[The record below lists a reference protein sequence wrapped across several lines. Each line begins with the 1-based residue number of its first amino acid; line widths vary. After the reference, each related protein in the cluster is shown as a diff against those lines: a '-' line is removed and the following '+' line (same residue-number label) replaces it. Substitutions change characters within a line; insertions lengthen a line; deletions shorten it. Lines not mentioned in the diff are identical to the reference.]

1 MSHHTTTVPAV
12 TNLQECQYALAKWY
26 IYCITIH
33 INLKPVETAYWSV
46 YTLWNIDSPSQ
57 VHGHPL
63 LGYEW
68 KRCMTTAPE
77 EESAVWTSGKYFLP
91 TYLSESCKCPSH
103 ECLLLQRCHSGCS
116 GVVPLSLVVSV
127 SGKSSPGSEGMRRWW
142 WSELL
147 GMAHVFHLLGN
158 SYGSLCNHRSLL
170 CAATWLPRCHE
181 VGVAE
186 MGAARNRTWTTVR
199 LTKKYIKKPNKEKQ
213 LIVNQ
218 SLGWAALEGWQSQS
232 E

>member
-1 MSHHTTTVPAV
+1 MIYLLYYHTHQFKACWDGV
-12 TNLQECQYALAKWY
+12 L
-26 IYCITIH
+26 IGIH
-33 INLKPVETAYWSV
+33 PMEYW
-46 YTLWNIDSPSQ
+46 Q
-57 VHGHPL
+57 VCGRPL

-68 KRCMTTAPE
+68 KRCVTTAPE
-77 EESAVWTSGKYFLP
+77 EESAVWTSGKYILP

-127 SGKSSPGSEGMRRWW
+127 SGKSSPGSEGMRRRWW

-170 CAATWLPRCHE
+170 CAATWLPCCHE

-199 LTKKYIKKPNKEKQ
+199 LTKKYIKKTKQ
-213 LIVNQ
+213 RKTVNCK
-218 SLGWAALEGWQSQS
+218 SKSGMSCTWRVTVAARIMSQIS
-232 E
+232 CFEHQTQKKTQVT